1 MYVTAQTILWFAGS
15 LCLQVTGGFMKTRQI
30 MIATCLTAAA
40 LMSACTNTGYQ
51 PVSSAPSNSGYSG
64 TQYSGT
70 QYGVV
75 DAIEMVPGSKGG
87 IAGSG
92 IGAGT
97 VIGGV
102 VGGVL
107 GHQVGG
113 GSGKDIATAAGVVGG
128 AVVGHEIEKRN
139 QQQQNVYNV
148 RVRLNN
154 GGNQTITVPSVNE
167 LRVGDRVRIDN
178 GNISRY

>member
-1 MYVTAQTILWFAGS
+1 MR
-15 LCLQVTGGFMKTRQI
+15 MRQI
-30 MIATCLTAAA
+30 IIAAMFTVAV

-51 PVSSAPSNSGYSG
+51 PVSSSPSSSSSYSG
-64 TQYSGT
+64 TM
-70 QYGVV
+70 YGVIES
-75 DAIEMVPGSKGG
+75 IEMTPGESGG

-113 GSGKDIATAAGVVGG
+113 GTGKDIATAAGVVGG

-139 QQQQNVYNV
+139 QQQQDVYRI
-148 RVRLNN
+148 RVRLDN
-154 GGNQTITVPSVNE
+154 GGSQTMTQQSIND
-167 LRVGDRVRIDN
+167 LRVGDRVRIEN
-178 GNISRY
+178 GNLYRY

>member
-1 MYVTAQTILWFAGS
+1 M
-15 LCLQVTGGFMKTRQI
+15 RR
-30 MIATCLTAAA
+30 IAIASMFTVAV

-51 PVSSAPSNSGYSG
+51 PVSSSPSSSSSYSG
-64 TQYSGT
+64 TM
-70 QYGVV
+70 YGVI
-75 DAIEMVPGSKGG
+75 DSIEMTPGESGG

-113 GSGKDIATAAGVVGG
+113 GTGKDIATAAGVVGG

-139 QQQQNVYNV
+139 QQQQDVYRI
-148 RVRLNN
+148 RVRLDN
-154 GGNQTITVPSVNE
+154 GGSQTMTQQNIND
-167 LRVGDRVRIDN
+167 LRVGDRVRIEN
-178 GNISRY
+178 GNLYRN

>member
-1 MYVTAQTILWFAGS
+1 MRI
-15 LCLQVTGGFMKTRQI
+15 RQI
-30 MIATCLTAAA
+30 IIAAIFTVAA

-51 PVSSAPSNSGYSG
+51 PVSSSSSYNVSM
-64 TQYSGT
+64 
-70 QYGVV
+70 YGVIES
-75 DAIEMVPGSKGG
+75 IEMTPGESGG

-107 GHQVGG
+107 GHQVGKG
-113 GSGKDIATAAGVVGG
+113 TGKDVATAAGVVGG

-139 QQQQNVYNV
+139 QQQQNVYRI
-148 RVRLNN
+148 RVRLDN
-154 GGNQTITVPSVNE
+154 GGSQTMTQQSIND
-167 LRVGDRVRIDN
+167 LRVGDRVRIEN
-178 GNISRY
+178 GTLYRY